1 MAIEGEGELKAGL
14 TDLRAQVN
22 DWSLATDDNLL
33 VLLRKFSEHLLNRVN
48 AMDDELQGLVENTR
62 NTEISVANTF
72 NRFLMLRNS
81 QFIENCVFN
90 DSPEQ
95 EEMQS
100 TTKPQP
106 MTENEKHVAKFNKF
120 KAALNKGM
128 EAMALAPRIRQ
139 PNNEDDPELPPSLP
153 NPRDIWNQ
161 RPLPFIIGTRRFQD
175 DDNLG
180 LIDYHDDP
188 VYNEHLRKQDEPPE
202 AIEEEKATGA
212 IDGDV
217 VPEDKTEAPS
227 DEDKEDWS
235 WLAPKTS
242 SVLATMDMRDP
253 DDLLGLSAFQD
264 LFRGLDEERVA
275 HLHRHLDENESGIIM
290 VSDLVRFLKEH
301 HRPSDDLER
310 EESDEVAAQG
320 EGPALIDILA
330 KKFKSDQED
339 AKIWDDPE
347 DDMNNGPPP
356 VSSKMKDKNK
366 RKDTSRSAQHKALF
380 GSDSEDEDGGMFS
393 TKKEDDVEHLLN
405 QATMFAIGPDEK
417 DDIFGDTNKQK
428 EKVNEDL
435 FGNDEEEDDFLFPG
449 ASSKRRSKQKSERKS
464 KKKDKDLFGDSED
477 EDIIFGAAPKKE
489 KLVIDPSKLLPG
501 AKRPSKKKPDANTEN
516 AIVVKKGLKND
527 DLFGPSDDEDDDFF
541 ASSRPTKAKK
551 NSVKKAP
558 KANIFGSDSEEDDLF
573 STKTKKKESV
583 TKVPVGVGINIFD
596 DGSDDG
602 DLFGGASTK
611 KKTATAPSK
620 KKPVKNDIFGDTDSD
635 SEDLFGGSSKKKKP
649 AAIMDFTKPESPDK
663 KTPAEVKKPEKTRG
677 SLGKGLNI
685 DPSRLLPGS
694 AKTVKQIK
702 RKTTEEEKTVVETKP
717 TQQKL
722 FESDDDDDLFAAK
735 EKASKKKKR
744 RIFDSDS
751 DDDIFAIKKTTI
763 APKKKGLLFG
773 SSSSDDDFIITKK
786 TKPKPKP
793 GSEGKKKKKKLFDS
807 STEEEEEEVKK
818 PAPVETKTK
827 SVEKIPASTITPS
840 AKTTSPKK
848 TTPKAAGKIVFD
860 PSKLLPGA
868 AQTVAQIKRQENKPA
883 EEKET
888 ITTVEKVTVDPLAND
903 EDEDLFATKGKT
915 DSMFSKKTKENVVK
929 TEVESEED
937 DDLFSTKPKAS
948 VKTSKLLESED
959 DDDDLFSTKPK
970 ASGKPAVKK
979 KANRSDLFGS
989 SDDDDDIFSI
999 KPKKKKPETKPKEE
1013 PVKEDRPAET
1023 KVDRWGASSEDDD
1036 DIFAVKKTAPK
1047 KSSPK
1052 KKAVSKVD
1060 LFGDSDDDE
1069 DLFATRKKPKQA
1081 KVVKEATPPRKSPT
1095 PPKEPT
1101 PPPAQTDE
1109 KLPEKEPVSEEPP
1122 TAATE
1127 EKSPSEKQTPTID
1140 EPPVESKEESPAQ
1153 DFKKPAPKPVEKE
1166 PTPPKESAPQDA
1178 SEGPDAEPASV
1189 LAFNR
1194 SVKVLKD
1201 DKPKKS
1207 RGKRKKQSSKI
1218 AALAGNIKIGAF
1230 APGAKPPKKSTKI
1243 SAAANNLNIN
1253 PALTMRPGA
1262 APPVEEKKS
1271 DGTLE
1276 HVESSRPMQK
1286 GRRARTRRGK
1296 KRSKPAKA
1304 VVESKAAP
1312 PEDSK
1317 EDDIK
1322 ITRVPKTKEVAPA
1335 TTVKEE
1341 PAPIDPLGGS
1351 MLITEYDPLSSM
1363 TAARDPMASTVEPQV
1378 TAAEPASETKRSK
1391 SLFDDDSK
1399 SRPKVDSIADPF
1411 AMDND
1416 DDLFGTKKSKPDKKP
1431 ASRVSADLFGDS
1443 APPPPKKTT
1452 KPKKEETKKQRIEI
1466 DLFGDS
1472 DEDIFATGKKSVK
1485 RGPSLFGE
1493 EEDELFGGKKKSK
1506 KKKNRNLFDDD
1517 DDDDLFS

>member
-33 VLLRKFSEHLLNRVN
+33 VLLRKFSEHLINRVN

-139 PNNEDDPELPPSLP
+139 PNSEDDPEQPPSLP

-202 AIEEEKATGA
+202 AIEEEKADGA

-217 VPEDKTEAPS
+217 VPAANSEAPS

-301 HRPSDDLER
+301 HRPSDDIER

-330 KKFKSDQED
+330 NKFQRDQED
-339 AKIWDDPE
+339 AKIWDEAE

-356 VSSKMKDKNK
+356 VTNTMKNKNK

-393 TKKEDDVEHLLN
+393 TKKEDDVERLLN

-417 DDIFGDTNKQK
+417 DDMFGDTKPK
-428 EKVNEDL
+428 ESVHEDL

-449 ASSKRRSKQKSERKS
+449 ASKRRSKRKSERKS

-489 KLVIDPSKLLPG
+489 KLVIDPSRLLPG
-501 AKRPSKKKPDANTEN
+501 AKRPSKKKSEANPET
-516 AIVVKKGLKND
+516 AIVVKKGLKNE
-527 DLFGPSDDEDDDFF
+527 DLFGPSDDEDEDFF

-573 STKTKKKESV
+573 STKTKKKESI

-602 DLFGGASTK
+602 DLFGGASAK
-611 KKTATAPSK
+611 KKTTTAPAK

-649 AAIMDFTKPESPDK
+649 AATPEKKSESPEK

-694 AKTVKQIK
+694 ARTVKQIK
-702 RKTTEEEKTVVETKP
+702 RKTTGEEKTVVETKP

-751 DDDIFAIKKTTI
+751 DDDIFAIKKTTV

-793 GSEGKKKKKKLFDS
+793 GAEGKKKKKKLFDS
-807 STEEEEEEVKK
+807 STEEEEEVKK

-827 SVEKIPASTITPS
+827 PVEKIPASATTPS
-840 AKTTSPKK
+840 ATTTSPKK

-860 PSKLLPGA
+860 PSKLRPGA
-868 AQTVAQIKRQENKPA
+868 AQTVAQIKRRENKPA

-888 ITTVEKVTVDPLAND
+888 ITTVEKVTVDPLADD
-903 EDEDLFATKGKT
+903 EDGDLFATKGKA

-929 TEVESEED
+929 TAVESEDD
-937 DDLFSTKPKAS
+937 DDLFSTKPKTS
-948 VKTSKLLESED
+948 IKTSKLLESED
-959 DDDDLFSTKPK
+959 DDDDLFSRKPK
-970 ASGKPAVKK
+970 VSGKPAAKK

-999 KPKKKKPETKPKEE
+999 RPKKKKPEAKPKKE
-1013 PVKEDRPAET
+1013 PVKEVRPAET

-1052 KKAVSKVD
+1052 KKVSKVD

-1069 DLFATRKKPKQA
+1069 DLFATRKKPKPQA

-1101 PPPAQTDE
+1101 PPPPQSVK
-1109 KLPEKEPVSEEPP
+1109 KLPEETPVPKETP
-1122 TAATE
+1122 TVATE
-1127 EKSPSEKQTPTID
+1127 EKQTPIID
-1140 EPPVESKEESPAQ
+1140 EPPVESKEESPTQAY
-1153 DFKKPAPKPVEKE
+1153 KKPTPEPVEKE
-1166 PTPPKESAPQDA
+1166 PTPPKESVPKDG

-1218 AALAGNIKIGAF
+1218 AALGANIKIGAF
-1230 APGAKPPKKSTKI
+1230 APGAKPPKKSSKI

-1286 GRRARTRRGK
+1286 GRRARSRRGK
-1296 KRSKPAKA
+1296 KRTKQPKA
-1304 VVESKAAP
+1304 VNESKAAP

-1322 ITRVPKTKEVAPA
+1322 INIVPQTKEVAPA
-1335 TTVKEE
+1335 TIKEE
-1341 PAPIDPLGGS
+1341 PASIDPLGGS
-1351 MLITEYDPLSSM
+1351 MTITEYDPLSSM
-1363 TAARDPMASTVEPQV
+1363 TTARDPMASTVEPQV
-1378 TAAEPASETKRSK
+1378 IAAEPAGETKKTR

-1399 SRPKVDSIADPF
+1399 TRPKIESIADPF

-1416 DDLFGTKKSKPDKKP
+1416 DDLFGTKRSKPDKKP
-1431 ASRVSADLFGDS
+1431 ATRVSVDLFGDS
-1443 APPPPKKTT
+1443 SPPPPKKTT
-1452 KPKKEETKKQRIEI
+1452 KPKEEPKKPRKEI

-1517 DDDDLFS
+1517 DDEDLFS